1 MEHTDALTIELETST
16 LSNKAIFKLLYLI
29 PLFFIFTLLSF
40 PFFTI
45 IGLLHAF
52 YILFTG
58 KTNKF
63 LVNLLLKVEHWN
75 LILLA
80 NMLYI
85 QSEFSILKEVI
96 IITDYEVE
104 LVVSRT
110 ESFFRFFAIPVIF
123 IWYLFFYFGLI
134 SFSLTLSLN
143 ILQNKPIKLKN
154 VTLDMKEYFHL
165 INYLCHAIESRI
177 YWKYANK
184 GVFFPLLF
192 LIFFDFFVF
201 RNANFLFHNS
211 FYVPVLYLLI
221 FVFYFLFIIP
231 NYLSSPASNQEDY
244 SGKEIRKQIG
254 IILPKKTGV
263 DVIIS
268 FLIIVFQLALIYGFS
283 LLFLFST
290 NDLFFGSE
298 FLHYSIIR
306 GLYPGITEEI
316 LFRGYVFNILKK
328 KFSVNK
334 SILISS
340 LLFGLYHLVSSL
352 PTIEWPN
359 IVQMI
364 HTAFIG
370 VMFCVFRVAS
380 NSLLG
385 PIVMHSLYDIVL
397 FSLLLLDP
405 FPIPAYFYTVYYL
418 IVIIINFSIM
428 LISIYL
434 LKNIYNRPDI
444 LSFRKKTVEAQV
456 EPT

>member
-1 MEHTDALTIELETST
+1 MEHTDVLTIELDTST
-16 LSNKAIFKLLYLI
+16 LSNKIILKLLYLI
-29 PLFFIFTLLSF
+29 PLFVIFTLFSF
-40 PFFTI
+40 PFFTV

-63 LVNLLLKVEHWN
+63 LVNLLLKIEHWN
-75 LILLA
+75 LKLITNVLF
-80 NMLYI
+80 I
-85 QSEFSILKEVI
+85 QSEFSILKELI
-96 IITDYEVE
+96 IITDYEGESVD
-104 LVVSRT
+104 SRS

-123 IWYLFFYFGLI
+123 IWYLFFYFWLI
-134 SFSLTLSLN
+134 SVSLALGLD
-143 ILQNKPIKLKN
+143 ILQNKPIKIKN
-154 VTLDMKEYFHL
+154 ATLDMKEYFHL
-165 INYLCHAIESRI
+165 INYLCHAIENRI
-177 YWKYANK
+177 YWKYANG
-184 GVFFPLLF
+184 GVFLPLLF
-192 LIFFDFFVF
+192 LIIFDFFIF
-201 RNANFLFHNS
+201 RNPMSLFFNS

-221 FVFYFLFIIP
+221 YVFYFLFIIP
-231 NYLSSPASNQEDY
+231 NYLSYPASDQENY
-244 SGKEIRKQIG
+244 SCKEIRKQIG
-254 IILPKKTGV
+254 IQLPKKTGV
-263 DVIIS
+263 DLIIS
-268 FLIIVFQLALIYGFS
+268 FFTTVFQLALIYGFS

-290 NDLFFGSE
+290 NDLFFNSE

-316 LFRGYVFNILKK
+316 LFRGYVFTILKK
-328 KFSVNK
+328 KFSLNK

-340 LLFGLYHLVSSL
+340 FLFGLYHLINSL

-359 IVQMI
+359 IVQVI
-364 HTAFIG
+364 HTTFLG

-397 FSLLLLDP
+397 YSLLLSEP
-405 FPIPAYFYTVYYL
+405 ATIPTYFFPVLYL
-418 IVIIINFSIM
+418 IIIIINFSIM
-428 LISIYL
+428 IILTYL